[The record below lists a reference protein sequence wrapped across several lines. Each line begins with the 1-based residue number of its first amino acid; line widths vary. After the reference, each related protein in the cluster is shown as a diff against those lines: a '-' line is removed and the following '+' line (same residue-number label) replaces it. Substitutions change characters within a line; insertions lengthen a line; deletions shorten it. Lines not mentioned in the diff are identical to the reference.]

1 METLVEAE
9 QEMDSIH
16 FEKRQLIA
24 QWHSSLLAI
33 TRREEA
39 LAAIKD
45 AIHQQDEQERSIV
58 NELGRFKKDAQ
69 EQQVLSQPKRQ
80 ITAGWPCNAA
90 RVGSSA
96 RVSLQQRPRCKC
108 LCRFAMSCLQAS

>member
-33 TRREEA
+33 TRREDA

-45 AIHQQDEQERSIV
+45 AVHKQEEQERSIV
-58 NELGRFKKDAQ
+58 QELSRFKKDVQ
-69 EQQVLSQPKRQ
+69 DQQVPALPV
-80 ITAGWPCNAA
+80 TWLGCNYQ
-90 RVGSSA
+90 SH
-96 RVSLQQRPRCKC
+96 K
-108 LCRFAMSCLQAS
+108 ASMQGG

>member
-1 METLVEAE
+1 MPVQVEAQKSETRAAMETLVEAE
-9 QEMDSIH
+9 QEMDTIH

-45 AIHQQDEQERSIV
+45 AIHRQDEQERSIV
-58 NELGRFKKDAQ
+58 SELSRFKTDVQ
-69 EQQVLSQPKRQ
+69 EQQV
-80 ITAGWPCNAA
+80 
-90 RVGSSA
+90 
-96 RVSLQQRPRCKC
+96 C
-108 LCRFAMSCLQAS
+108 LIL